1 MTTEARLDAMLDDH
15 SKAEAAF
22 YEERSAEC
30 PKCKGEGRLVVNGT
44 AYICTLCWS
53 RGVVTPFEMTQF
65 EEGAK

>member
-44 AYICTLCWS
+44 AYICELCWS
-53 RGVVTPFEMTQF
+53 RGTVTLDTLTQY
-65 EEGAK
+65 EEAKK